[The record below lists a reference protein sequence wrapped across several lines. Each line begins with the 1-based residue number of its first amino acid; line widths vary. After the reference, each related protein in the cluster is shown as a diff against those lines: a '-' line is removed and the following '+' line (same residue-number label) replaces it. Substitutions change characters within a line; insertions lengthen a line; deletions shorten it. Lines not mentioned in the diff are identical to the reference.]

1 MLFQFNIYSSL
12 LIPPFLQGLL
22 FGMLLL
28 AGTQKRNGTANGILG
43 IILILL
49 CIKVAYWM
57 LGFAGWY
64 DSHNWLTSLMF
75 YFPFN
80 VTLLIGPLLYFYFL
94 AITNEDFKFSKKQ
107 IAHLWLPIGW
117 LIVMIGKLIIDFAG
131 YYPFLQT
138 PAYQFGTRGPWA
150 ELDKTMM
157 FNVISYLSFV
167 YYLWLTLAAYGNYRK
182 YADQH
187 FSTLENIDFRWI
199 RRVIYAIAAS
209 IGILFI
215 YQFVSWISPLSYK
228 TDWYSYL
235 FLGILIYYIS
245 IKGYQ
250 IQMVSRPALHF
261 EQEVFISAEI
271 GATDQ
276 AKLPDLKV
284 WVHKLRVLMA
294 QEKPFL
300 QCDITSGQLAKM
312 IGTNTSIL
320 SKVIN
325 DGFGLN
331 FNDFINGYRT
341 QEVIK
346 RLTAKDQLNITL
358 LGIALESGFNSK
370 ATFNRAFKKQTGK
383 TPKQYI
389 AHKE

>member
-1 MLFQFNIYSSL
+1 
-12 LIPPFLQGLL
+12 
-22 FGMLLL
+22 
-28 AGTQKRNGTANGILG
+28 
-43 IILILL
+43 
-49 CIKVAYWM
+49 M

-64 DSHNWLTSLMF
+64 DSHNWLTSFMF

-94 AITNEDFKFSKKQ
+94 AITNEGFEFSKKQ
-107 IAHLWLPIGW
+107 VVHLWLPIGW
-117 LIVMIGKLIIDFAG
+117 LIVMIGKLAIDFAF
-131 YYPFLQT
+131 YYPFWQI

-150 ELDKTMM
+150 ELDKTVV

-167 YYLWLTLAAYGNYRK
+167 YYLWLTLVAYRNYRK

-187 FSTLENIDFRWI
+187 FSMLENIDFRWI
-199 RRVIYAIAAS
+199 RTIIYAISAG
-209 IGILFI
+209 IGLLFI
-215 YQFVSWISPLSYK
+215 YQFISWIHPISYK

-235 FLGILIYYIS
+235 FLGVLIYYIS

-250 IQMVSRPALHF
+250 IQMVSKPALHF
-261 EQEVFISAEI
+261 EQEIFISAEI
-271 GATDQ
+271 RDADDDQ
-276 AKLPDLKV
+276 LSNLKE
-284 WVHKLRVLMA
+284 WVEKVRFLME

-312 IGTNTSIL
+312 MGTNTSLL

-341 QEVIK
+341 LEVIR

-383 TPKQYI
+383 TPKQFI
-389 AHKE
+389 ENKE

>member
-1 MLFQFNIYSSL
+1 
-12 LIPPFLQGLL
+12 
-22 FGMLLL
+22 
-28 AGTQKRNGTANGILG
+28 
-43 IILILL
+43 
-49 CIKVAYWM
+49 M

-64 DSHNWLTSLMF
+64 DAHNWLTSFMF

-94 AITNEDFKFSKKQ
+94 AITNEDFEFSKKH
-107 IAHLWLPIGW
+107 IVHLWLPIGW
-117 LIVMIGKLIIDFAG
+117 LILMIGKLAIDFAG
-131 YYPFLQT
+131 YYPFPPT
-138 PAYQFGTRGPWA
+138 PAYQFGTRGSWA
-150 ELDKTMM
+150 ELDKTVV

-167 YYLWLTLAAYGNYRK
+167 YYLWLTLVAYRNYRK

-187 FSTLENIDFRWI
+187 FSMLENIDFRWI
-199 RRVIYAIAAS
+199 RTVIYAIAAG

-215 YQFVSWISPLSYK
+215 YQFVSWISPLSYQ

-250 IQMVSRPALHF
+250 IQMVSKPTLHF
-261 EQEVFISAEI
+261 EQEVFVLAEI
-271 GATDQ
+271 RDADEV
-276 AKLPDLKV
+276 KLPDLKE
-284 WVHKLRVLMA
+284 WVDKVRVLME

-341 QEVIK
+341 QEVIR

-358 LGIALESGFNSK
+358 LGIAFESGFNSK
-370 ATFNRAFKKQTGK
+370 ATFNRAFKKHTGK

-389 AHKE
+389 GG

>member
-1 MLFQFNIYSSL
+1 MLFQFNFYSSL

-22 FGMLLL
+22 FGIILII
-28 AGTQKRNGTANGILG
+28 GHQKRHGTANRILG
-43 IILILL
+43 FILILL
-49 CIKVAYWM
+49 STKVAYWM

-64 DSHNWLTSLMF
+64 DSHNWLTSFMF

-94 AITNEDFKFSKKQ
+94 AITNEDFEFSKKQ
-107 IAHLWLPIGW
+107 VVHLWLPIGW
-117 LIVMIGKLIIDFAG
+117 LIVMIGKLAIDFAG
-131 YYPFLQT
+131 YYPFLHT
-138 PAYQFGTRGPWA
+138 SAYQFGTRGPWA
-150 ELDKTMM
+150 ELDKTFV

-167 YYLWLTLAAYGNYRK
+167 YYLWLTLVAYRNYRK
-182 YADQH
+182 YADEH
-187 FSTLENIDFRWI
+187 FSMLENIDFRWI
-199 RRVIYAIAAS
+199 RTIIYAIAAG
-209 IGILFI
+209 IGLLFI
-215 YQFVSWISPLSYK
+215 YQFISWIHPISYK

-235 FLGILIYYIS
+235 FLGVLIYYIS

-250 IQMVSRPALHF
+250 IQMVSKPALHF
-261 EQEVFISAEI
+261 EQEIFISAEI
-271 GATDQ
+271 RDADDDQ
-276 AKLPDLKV
+276 LSDLKEWMEKV
-284 WVHKLRVLMA
+284 RFLME

-312 IGTNTSIL
+312 MGTNTSLL

-341 QEVIK
+341 LEVIR
-346 RLTAKDQLNITL
+346 RLTTKDQLNITL
-358 LGIALESGFNSK
+358 LGIALECGFNSK

-383 TPKQYI
+383 TPKQFI
-389 AHKE
+389 ENKE